1 VKTKM
6 QIPSVR
12 TDHRNRPIPLNA
24 QMIQGKLDIGI
35 PAVLS
40 EKSLGLVLP
49 PDSVFILNR
58 TALCTC
64 ESTPGGTRVLG

>member
-1 VKTKM
+1 MKTKM

-24 QMIQGKLDIGI
+24 QIIQGKLDISI

-40 EKSLGLVLP
+40 EKSLDLTLP

-64 ESTPGGTRVLG
+64 EWTPRATHVLV